1 MSRVRRLQRTMQ
13 LFFVTMQPF
22 LLALAALQP
31 CHGPNQLR
39 RYHTGGM
46 DRMAP
51 LQQSSPLRRRSSSG
65 SMSNVA
71 VDVACPPV
79 YEGPSCNELSNI
91 VASIELEE
99 SGLIVEV
106 ADSLVANGGRGLFV
120 RLMDGVELVTLD
132 AASPFC
138 GYASG
143 SMQVEP
149 DALGG
154 KTVAFLL
161 GGLDTAVF
169 FEGRLAT
176 IRMLLQDGEN
186 IERIAGH
193 DVLRGGDSGEVE
205 RVEVDH
211 AWEGPRYFIP
221 ASTTPDPID
230 IMGIGQFAN
239 DLAIGRSTENDA
251 ESTYEMRSKAANLLV
266 LVQRLERDPN
276 SPGKATLRPSRPIS
290 TLSRDIT
297 FRNTAPMEIGCEYG
311 AQY

>member
-1 MSRVRRLQRTMQ
+1 MSAQEVASVTSATAAAHDAA
-13 LFFVTMQPF
+13 FFVTMQPF

-31 CHGPNQLR
+31 AMGQTNSGDITRVEWIAWLPSN
-39 RYHTGGM
+39 
-46 DRMAP
+46 
-51 LQQSSPLRRRSSSG
+51 SSPLRRRSSSG
-65 SMSNVA
+65 SMSSVA

-79 YEGPSCNELSNI
+79 YEGSCNELSNI

-132 AASPFC
+132 AASPFR

-211 AWEGPRYFIP
+211 AWKARATSSSSLLIRLTSW
-221 ASTTPDPID
+221 ASGSLPTILP
-230 IMGIGQFAN
+230 
-239 DLAIGRSTENDA
+239 
-251 ESTYEMRSKAANLLV
+251 
-266 LVQRLERDPN
+266 
-276 SPGKATLRPSRPIS
+276 
-290 TLSRDIT
+290 
-297 FRNTAPMEIGCEYG
+297 
-311 AQY
+311 

>member
-1 MSRVRRLQRTMQ
+1 
-13 LFFVTMQPF
+13 
-22 LLALAALQP
+22 
-31 CHGPNQLR
+31 
-39 RYHTGGM
+39 
-46 DRMAP
+46 
-51 LQQSSPLRRRSSSG
+51 
-65 SMSNVA
+65 MSNVA

-120 RLMDGVELVTLD
+120 RLMDGVESVTLD

-193 DVLRGGDSGEVE
+193 DVLAVATAVKSN
-205 RVEVDH
+205 
-211 AWEGPRYFIP
+211 AWRW
-221 ASTTPDPID
+221 TT
-230 IMGIGQFAN
+230 
-239 DLAIGRSTENDA
+239 R
-251 ESTYEMRSKAANLLV
+251 
-266 LVQRLERDPN
+266 
-276 SPGKATLRPSRPIS
+276 GKARATSSRHRLLLIRLTSWASGSLPTI
-290 TLSRDIT
+290 L
-297 FRNTAPMEIGCEYG
+297 P
-311 AQY
+311 